1 MRVALCFSGQ
11 LRSVQDTYE
20 QWWKPNVLDVNQHH
34 QIDVFGHS
42 WFDKTTVGTV
52 YYASN
57 PDPFYQ
63 KASKEIPTNV
73 IQQVYDAYNPVQLLL
88 EQQLEFDDKNYND
101 RKLPGAIP
109 KNGISRLYSI
119 YRANALKRQY
129 EEDNHFRYDVVV
141 CARYDFIIREPMLFD
156 SVTEYGIY
164 HLGYSPHGFN
174 VCHAMGQSQ
183 AIDLYAE
190 LYYHYDDVF
199 RMGNVWADETIS
211 LGFMRAVNL
220 PVHDLHIPNGINRG

>member
-11 LRSVQDTYE
+11 LRNVQTTYE
-20 QWWKPNVLDVNQHH
+20 QSWKPNVLDVNQHH

-63 KASKEIPTNV
+63 PANAEIPSNV
-73 IQQVYDAYNPVQLLL
+73 IQQIYDAYNPIKLSL
-88 EQQLEFDDKNYND
+88 EHQLEFDDRNYNEH
-101 RKLPGAIP
+101 KLPGATP

-119 YRANALKRQY
+119 YQANTLKRQY
-129 EEDNHFRYDVVV
+129 EESNNFRYDIVV
-141 CARYDFIIREPMLFD
+141 CARYDFVIKEPMLFD
-156 SVTEYGIY
+156 QVTQYGIY

-190 LYYHYDDVF
+190 LYYHYDDVY

-220 PVHDLHIPNGINRG
+220 PVYDLHIPNGINRG